1 MYQCPIDY
9 YIDNLVF
16 NSDKSCWA
24 IYRLKGFNY
33 DYLST
38 QGKVNKLVQLA
49 RVYSGVMSYAQIL
62 VIPIEKDVEEHFR
75 NLRER
80 LHRNDILYDS
90 AMQQIELT
98 ESYLREKTEQLGRV
112 NDYATY
118 FIVKLSEASEY
129 EAVEKLSE
137 FLMYFIKDPVNAIRS
152 GSREPAD

>member
-16 NSDKSCWA
+16 NADKSCWA

-49 RVYSGVMSYAQIL
+49 RVYSGIMSYAQIL
-62 VIPIEKDVEEHFR
+62 VIPVEKDVQEHFR